1 MIHDIKLVYSEE
13 RGTWNLFVDGEWY
26 YEGDYDKCIDMM
38 ETFYDDYEDDYVE
51 EPYDEPYYY
60 ED

>member
-1 MIHDIKLVYSEE
+1 MIHDIELVYSEE

-26 YEGDYDKCIDMM
+26 KEGDYEQCLSTM
-38 ETFYDDYEDDYVE
+38 ENFQYADDEDDYE